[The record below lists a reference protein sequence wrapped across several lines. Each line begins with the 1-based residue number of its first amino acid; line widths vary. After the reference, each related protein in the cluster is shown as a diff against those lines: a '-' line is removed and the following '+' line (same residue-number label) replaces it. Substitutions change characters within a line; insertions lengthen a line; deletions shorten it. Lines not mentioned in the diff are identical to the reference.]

1 MKLNVGQIVYILSKK
16 EAKVF
21 PALVVEE
28 ICRKTVEEE
37 ITSHILR
44 LPNKERSEVNI
55 DDIDAEI
62 FTSLKKTESKM
73 KQSADEQIAGIL
85 SAAQKMEAIFYDDT
99 KNIKKIDGVTVTVDL
114 GNGVTA
120 NLDPESVEV

>member
-1 MKLNVGQIVYILSKK
+1 MKFNVGQIVYILSKK

-44 LPNKERSEVNI
+44 LPNKEKSEVNI

-73 KQSADEQIAGIL
+73 KQSADEQIADIL
-85 SAAQKMEAIFYDDT
+85 STAQKMEAIFNDDT
-99 KNIKKIDGVTVTVDL
+99 KNIKKVDDDQVKIDL
-114 GNGVTA
+114 GNGMTA
-120 NLDPESVEV
+120 NLDPESLEG